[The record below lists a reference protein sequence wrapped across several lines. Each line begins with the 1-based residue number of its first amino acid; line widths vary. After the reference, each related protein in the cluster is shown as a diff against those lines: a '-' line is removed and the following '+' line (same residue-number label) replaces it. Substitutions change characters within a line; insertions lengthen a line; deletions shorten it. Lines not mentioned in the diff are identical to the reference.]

1 MSGMTIIQGQIAD
14 DIDAHAQ
21 AIWFT
26 TAYLIPL
33 SSLAP
38 VAGRLATIFSPR
50 TLVVPIAL
58 AFSIGSLVTS
68 RATSF
73 GAIAAGRAI
82 AGLGGAGVLS
92 LCIIFT
98 LELTSKKRRGLF
110 IGLVN
115 TGFTSGVACGAVVY
129 GALLP
134 VVGWVCPCLL

>member
-1 MSGMTIIQGQIAD
+1 MIQGQIAE

-50 TLVVPIAL
+50 TLVLPIAIS
-58 AFSIGSLVTS
+58 FTIGSLVTS

-73 GAIAAGRAI
+73 WPLAAGRAI

-115 TGFTSGVACGAVVY
+115 SGFTSGVASGAVVY

-134 VVGWVCPCLL
+134 LVGWVRICSPQV